1 VKDGKSDFDWLA
13 ELAGSERDEID
24 GWSELSNVER
34 AEIERLD
41 AEVFGLLP
49 YTLDPVEPSPRV
61 KEELMRRV
69 SVPEVQSFRER
80 RRGPVAPRWLMP
92 LAAGLTVLAIGI
104 AAMQVGTV
112 RLQQAEIDSLRT
124 EVDQLAADAATL
136 AGFETGLAA
145 AQKNLQLVSSLG
157 VEVCALRP
165 TTATAGEDGPFGL
178 LFVAAD
184 HQHWYVKVAG
194 LETGPDRYY
203 RVWFE
208 TADGLVAAGN
218 LIGQEL
224 ELASPTMPDDLLAV
238 HVSVETEPAPSRPS
252 DEIVLYGADM
262 VRVL

>member
-1 VKDGKSDFDWLA
+1 MNDGKSDFDWLA
-13 ELAGSERDEID
+13 ELKGSERDEVD
-24 GWSELSNVER
+24 GWSALSNVER
-34 AEIERLD
+34 AEIERFD

-49 YTLDPVEPSPRV
+49 YALDPVEPSPRV

-69 SVPEVQSFRER
+69 AVPEIQSFHER
-80 RRGPVAPRWLMP
+80 RRGPVASRWLMP
-92 LAAGLTVLAIGI
+92 LAAGLTVLAIGM
-104 AAMQVGTV
+104 AALQFGTV
-112 RLQQAEIDSLRT
+112 RRQRLDIAHLET
-124 EVDQLAADAATL
+124 EVALLSVDAAALADA
-136 AGFETGLAA
+136 ETGLAVA
-145 AQKNLQLVSSLG
+145 HQNLQLVSSRG

-165 TTATAGEDGPFGL
+165 TTATQSNEGPYGL

-184 HQHWYVKVAG
+184 HQRWYVKVAG

-224 ELASPTMPDDLLAV
+224 EFASPTMPDGLLAV
-238 HVSVETEPAPSRPS
+238 HVSLETEPAPSRPS
-252 DEIVLYGADM
+252 GEIVLYGDEM